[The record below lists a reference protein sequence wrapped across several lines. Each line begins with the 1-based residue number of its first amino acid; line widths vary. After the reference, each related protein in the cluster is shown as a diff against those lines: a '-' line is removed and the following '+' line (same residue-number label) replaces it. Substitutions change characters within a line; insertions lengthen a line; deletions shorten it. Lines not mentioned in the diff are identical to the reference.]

1 MHLAIRF
8 AVWIEETMWKFFL
21 VWITL
26 SSALNEI
33 PEMTFSACL
42 HFAQPR
48 LRDLILLQPNSLP
61 PVKGTMD
68 HVNLGLCLKC

>member
-1 MHLAIRF
+1 MHFAIRF

-33 PEMTFSACL
+33 PAMYIFCMLA
-42 HFAQPR
+42 FAQPR

-68 HVNLGLCLKC
+68 HINLGLCLKC